1 MHHLNDIIDG
11 NMAELIKE
19 TQATQQRHSDILKK
33 AQSEI
38 EQYFTNSS
46 NFYHSLDHSISVSQD
61 AKRIGEFEGLQE
73 NELELLQ
80 LAGLFHDTGYASNPA
95 MHESIGADIAQSFLT
110 KHNYPDRDIQ
120 TIRELILCTSM
131 MASPT
136 TPLECIIKDAD
147 LAHLGKKSFAEN
159 SELLRKERVYQ
170 NGNEIDTEEW
180 IEENINFLVDH
191 SWHSRGGKKL
201 FNKKK
206 KENLASQK
214 ENLKRLRKAEENSK
228 PEKGV
233 ETMYRVALRNHNQ
246 LSKIADNKA
255 NILLSITAIMLSLI
269 LSSLAPKID
278 SNQKLLIPTVIIILV
293 NITTMLFAVLATR
306 PKVSS
311 APYSR
316 ERFLDNKL
324 NILFFGNFYKIPL
337 DEFEWG
343 MRKLMEDRDLLYGS
357 LSKDLYFLGSV
368 LAKKY
373 KYLQWA
379 YLVFM
384 TGLIISSLAF
394 IWAFWTVA

>member
-1 MHHLNDIIDG
+1 
-11 NMAELIKE
+11 MAETLKE
-19 TQATQQRHSDILKK
+19 TILKSK
-33 AQSEI
+33 TPHSILVDASEEI
-38 EQYFTNSS
+38 TKYFTKLDYS
-46 NFYHSLDHSISVSQD
+46 YHSLEHSIAVTED
-61 AKRIGEFEGLQE
+61 AKRIGEFEELSPE
-73 NELELLQ
+73 ELEILQ

-95 MHESIGADIAQSFLT
+95 IHEELSADIAVKFLKQQS
-110 KHNYPDRDIQ
+110 YPIEKIELVRS
-120 TIRELILCTSM
+120 LILSTAMTAKPTS
-131 MASPT
+131 
-136 TPLECIIKDAD
+136 LLQCIIKDAD
-147 LAHLGKKSFAEN
+147 LAHLGKGSFAAN
-159 SELLRKERVYQ
+159 SDLLRKERAKIA
-170 NGNEIDTEEW
+170 GEDIPIEEW
-180 IEENINFLVDH
+180 LEENIEFLKDH
-191 SWHSRGGKKL
+191 SWCSKGGKKL
-201 FNKKK
+201 FNKRK
-206 KENLASQK
+206 KENLISQK
-214 ENLKRLRKAEENSK
+214 EELKRLRKAEENAR

-278 SNQKLLIPTVIIILV
+278 SNQRLLIPTIIIIIV
-293 NITTMLFAVLATR
+293 NITTMFFAIMATR

-357 LSKDLYFLGSV
+357 LSKDLYFLGGV

-373 KYLQWA
+373 NYLQWA

-384 TGLIISSLAF
+384 TGLIISSIAF
-394 IWAFWTVA
+394 IWAFWHV

>member
-1 MHHLNDIIDG
+1 
-11 NMAELIKE
+11 MAELLKE
-19 TQATQQRHSDILKK
+19 TEPTRHLHSDILLKSK
-33 AQSEI
+33 SEI

-46 NFYHSLDHSISVSQD
+46 NVYHSLYHSISVSED
-61 AKRIGEFEGLQE
+61 AKRIGEFEGLKE
-73 NELELLQ
+73 SELEMLQ
-80 LAGLFHDTGYASNPA
+80 IAGLFHDTGYANNPA
-95 MHESIGADIAQSFLT
+95 IHETISADIAQSFLT
-110 KHNYPDRDIQ
+110 KQNYSDQYIQ
-120 TIRELILCTSM
+120 TVRDLILSTSM
-131 MASPT
+131 LASPK
-136 TPLECIIKDAD
+136 TPLQCIIKDAD
-147 LAHLGKKSFAEN
+147 LAHLGKKSFTEN
-159 SELLRKERVYQ
+159 SELLRKERVSQ
-170 NGNEIDTEEW
+170 NGTEIDTEEW

-214 ENLKRLRKAEENSK
+214 EALKRLRKAEENSK

-278 SNQKLLIPTVIIILV
+278 SNQRLLIPTVIIILV

-311 APYSR
+311 APYTR

-384 TGLIISSLAF
+384 TGLIVSSLAF
-394 IWAFWTVA
+394 IWAFWTSV